1 MNRGRTK
8 AERLA
13 QEPIRL
19 HVVQRVLAGESVS
32 DLSRILG
39 YARQTIH
46 RWVSAYE
53 VGGKDALCATKA
65 SGATAKLTKKQ
76 TDWLAK
82 TLLTKNPAQLQFPFA
97 LWTREIVRELIKR
110 RFRVTMALTS
120 VGNLL
125 RRLGFSVQRPLMR
138 AYERNP
144 QAVRR
149 WLEVEYPEIRAQ
161 AKRARGV
168 IFFEDESGI
177 RSDYH
182 SGTTWAPRG
191 KTPIV
196 TRTGKRVS
204 CNMLSAVS
212 ARGELRFMVRR
223 GGVGA
228 AVFIQFLKRLMY
240 GVKTPI
246 FLIVDG
252 HPSHRAK
259 MTQRYIES
267 LKGKL
272 RLFFLPGYSP
282 DLNPDEL
289 VWRHVKHHDIGR
301 QLLTDADELMSKVH
315 ASLRGLQHRPE
326 IVRSFFTMPA
336 TCYARP

>member
-1 MNRGRTK
+1 MIRGRTK
-8 AERLA
+8 AERAA
-13 QEPIRL
+13 QESIRL
-19 HVVQRVLAGESVS
+19 QVVQRVLAGESVS

-46 RWVSAYE
+46 RWVSAYD
-53 VGGKDALCATKA
+53 VGGKDALRSTKA
-65 SGATAKLTKKQ
+65 SGAATKLTKKQ
-76 TDWLAK
+76 TEWIANVLI
-82 TLLTKNPAQLQFPFA
+82 TKNPAQMQFPFA

-110 RFRVTMALTS
+110 RFSVTMALTS

-125 RRLGFSVQRPLMR
+125 RRLGFTVQRPLMR

-144 QAVRR
+144 EAVKR
-149 WLEVEYPEIRAQ
+149 WLKVEYPEIRAQ
-161 AKRARGV
+161 AKKSRAV

-196 TRTGKRVS
+196 MRTGKRVS
-204 CNMLSAVS
+204 CNMLSAIS
-212 ARGELRFMVRR
+212 ARGELRFMVRQ

-228 AVFIQFLKRLMY
+228 AAFIQFLKRLMH
-240 GVKTPI
+240 GMKRPI

-259 MTQRYIES
+259 MTQRYVES
-267 LKGKL
+267 LNGKL
-272 RLFFLPGYSP
+272 QLFFLPGYSP

-301 QLLTDADELMSKVH
+301 QLLETPEELIPRVH
-315 ASLRGLQHRPE
+315 ASLRSLQRRPD
-326 IVRSFFTMPA
+326 IVRSFFTME
-336 TCYARP
+336 TTSYAR

>member
-1 MNRGRTK
+1 MSRGRTK

-19 HVVQRVLAGESVS
+19 QVVQRVLAGESITE
-32 DLSRILG
+32 LSRVLG
-39 YARQTIH
+39 YSRQAIH
-46 RWVSAYE
+46 NWVNTYE
-53 VGGKDALCATKA
+53 VGGKTALRATKA
-65 SGATAKLTKKQ
+65 LGATAKLTEKQ
-76 TDWLAK
+76 TAWLTK
-82 TLLTKNPAQLQFPFA
+82 TLSTKNPAQLHFPFA

-110 RFRVTMALTS
+110 HFNVAMAITS

-144 QAVRR
+144 EAVKR
-149 WLEVEYPEIRAQ
+149 WLKVEYPEVRAQ
-161 AKRARGV
+161 AKKERGS
-168 IFFEDESGI
+168 IFFGDESGI

-191 KTPIV
+191 QTPIV
-196 TRTGKRVS
+196 VRTGKRVR

-212 ARGELRFMVRR
+212 ARGELRFMVTRA
-223 GGVGA
+223 GVGA
-228 AVFIQFLKRLMY
+228 AVFIQFLKRLVH
-240 GVKTPI
+240 GVKQSI

-252 HPSHRAK
+252 HPSHRSK
-259 MTQRYIES
+259 MTTRFVES
-267 LKGKL
+267 LNGRL

-301 QLLTDADELMSKVH
+301 QLLEDADELIPKVH
-315 ASLRGLQHRPE
+315 ASLRSLQRTPR
-326 IVRSFFTMPA
+326 IVRSFFMMPT
-336 TCYARP
+336 TCYAS

>member
-8 AERLA
+8 AERLS
-13 QEPIRL
+13 QEAIRL
-19 HVVQRVLAGESVS
+19 RVVRRVLAGESVS

-46 RWVSAYE
+46 RWVAAYK

-76 TDWLAK
+76 TAWLAK
-82 TLLTKNPAQLQFPFA
+82 TLISKNPAQLRFPFA

-144 QAVRR
+144 EAVKR
-149 WLEVEYPEIRAQ
+149 WLAVEYPEIRAQ
-161 AKRARGV
+161 AKRVRGL

-191 KTPIV
+191 KTPV
-196 TRTGKRVS
+196 VLRTGKRVS

-228 AVFIQFLKRLMY
+228 AVFIQFLKRLMH
-240 GVKTPI
+240 GVRHPI

-252 HPSHRAK
+252 HPSHHAR
-259 MTQRYIES
+259 MTQRFIES
-267 LKGKL
+267 LNGKL

-301 QLLTDADELMSKVH
+301 QLLRDAAELIPKVH
-315 ASLRGLQHRPE
+315 ASLRGLQRRPE
-326 IVRSFFTMPA
+326 IVRSFFTTPT
-336 TCYARP
+336 TCYAGR

>member
-13 QEPIRL
+13 QEAIRPQ
-19 HVVQRVLAGESVS
+19 VVARIAAGESVS
-32 DLSRILG
+32 ELSRMLG
-39 YARQTIH
+39 YARQTLH
-46 RWVSAYE
+46 RWFSAYE
-53 VGGKDALCATKA
+53 TGGEEALSSTKA
-65 SGATAKLTKKQ
+65 SGAVAKLTERQ
-76 TDWLAK
+76 TKWLVK
-82 TLLTKNPAQLQFPFA
+82 TLSSKNPAQLQFPIA
-97 LWTREIVRELIKR
+97 LWTREVIRELIKR
-110 RFRVTMALTS
+110 RFGVTMALTS
-120 VGNLL
+120 VGNLM

-144 QAVRR
+144 EAVRR
-149 WLEVEYPEIRAQ
+149 WLDEEYPDIQKMAKKHRA
-161 AKRARGV
+161 A
-168 IFFEDESGI
+168 IFFADESGI

-191 KTPIV
+191 KTPV
-196 TRTGKRVS
+196 VERTGKRIS

-212 ARGELRFMVRR
+212 ARGELRFMVTTGR
-223 GGVGA
+223 VGA
-228 AVFIQFLKRLMY
+228 AVFIEFLKRLIY
-240 GVKTPI
+240 GIRRPI

-259 MTQRYIES
+259 MTKRFVES
-267 LKGKL
+267 LNGKL

-301 QLLTDADELMSKVH
+301 QLLEDAAELVPKVYR
-315 ASLRGLQHRPE
+315 SLRSLQRRPRV
-326 IVRSFFTMPA
+326 VRSFFRTA
-336 TCYARP
+336 TTNYAR

>member
-1 MNRGRTK
+1 MIRGRTK
-8 AERLA
+8 DERLA
-13 QEPIRL
+13 QESIRL
-19 HVVQRVLAGESVS
+19 QVVQRVLAGESIS

-46 RWVSAYE
+46 RWVSAYG
-53 VGGKDALCATKA
+53 VGGKDALRSTKA
-65 SGATAKLTKKQ
+65 SGAAAKLTKKQ
-76 TDWLAK
+76 TEWIANVLI
-82 TLLTKNPAQLQFPFA
+82 TKNPAQMHFPFA

-110 RFRVTMALTS
+110 RFSVTMALTS

-125 RRLGFSVQRPLMR
+125 RRLGFTVQRPLMR

-144 QAVRR
+144 IAVER
-149 WLEVEYPEIRAQ
+149 WLKVEYPEIRAQ
-161 AKRARGV
+161 AKKKRAV

-212 ARGELRFMVRR
+212 ARGELRFMVSR
-223 GGVGA
+223 GRVGA
-228 AVFIQFLKRLMY
+228 AAFIQFLKRLMH
-240 GVKTPI
+240 GMKRPV

-259 MTQRYIES
+259 LTQRYVES
-267 LKGKL
+267 LNGNL
-272 RLFFLPGYSP
+272 QLFFLPGYSP

-301 QLLTDADELMSKVH
+301 QLLENADELIPRVH
-315 ASLRGLQHRPE
+315 ASLRSLQRRPD
-326 IVRSFFTMPA
+326 IVRSFFTTA
-336 TCYARP
+336 TTSYAR